1 MGLVSWLI
9 AIPFLTAVVIILTP
23 ASRDRTIRWIAATG
37 CGIHLL
43 LTGVLTW
50 LYFSRR
56 QSVEL

>member
-1 MGLVSWLI
+1 MGAAI
-9 AIPFLTAVVIILTP
+9 ATMTF
-23 ASRDRTIRWIAATG
+23 TI
-37 CGIHLL
+37 L